1 LIDLEYINNG
11 ERNIVKATRTEINFF
26 RLKDNMHLRIR
37 IVELVWM
44 GLLIG
49 FTISRITSD
58 FVDTGMLSWF
68 EGLDIYG
75 IFLRKIL
82 RDINNSRRDLK
93 LFMERKAKIEGKKTI
108 VFGASAQTI
117 CSIFIGE

>member
-1 LIDLEYINNG
+1 LEYINNG

-93 LFMERKAKIEGKKTI
+93 LFRERKAKIEGKKR
-108 VFGASAQTI
+108 VF
-117 CSIFIGE
+117 